1 MRNLALSVAAILV
14 LAVASP
20 VFAQP
25 FADVPTDHWAFD
37 AIAELA
43 AKGII
48 EGFPDGTF
56 KGDRGVSRYEVAII
70 VARILARIEA
80 IKIPAPAPA
89 AAPQVTRTDVQT
101 IQRLV
106 NEFRAELAALGVRT
120 TAVEEELTALKARTS
135 AAKVTGD
142 ARLRYHLYPS
152 GSPSS
157 ATGFASANFR
167 NRVTVTGAVAPTAKL
182 VVRARYYQNPLQSP
196 QTTTIGFTSAV
207 FDRTYFDLSGPFGL
221 NWRVGQFDYTL
232 GAGVGWSG
240 YGLLADPS
248 NAGVSFPGAG
258 GIATNPMGY
267 IDGVRVGGSLAGFNY
282 ELGGWVV
289 DRTAGFNIYTAR
301 LEAGGLMPGW
311 TIGASGLY
319 QARNTAYPL
328 PTAIAGTTSGTLGAA
343 VNPNSNDTGFSVDLK
358 GDLMPGLTL
367 GATYATFSPTGS
379 ASSNAYAGWA
389 VWQGLGLGTV
399 TAWYKNYG
407 STTSGLFIPYWTGAT
422 TEADSPAF
430 LAWNFVGYG
439 AALDMNLSS
448 NLSASVSYES
458 GNQTV
463 GNAAVTEY
471 YGKLQYALAA
481 NTTISLN
488 YWKATMAGADY
499 DNFYRI
505 ELLTSF

>member
-1 MRNLALSVAAILV
+1 
-14 LAVASP
+14 
-20 VFAQP
+20 
-25 FADVPTDHWAFD
+25 
-37 AIAELA
+37 
-43 AKGII
+43 
-48 EGFPDGTF
+48 
-56 KGDRGVSRYEVAII
+56 VAII

-80 IKIPAPAPA
+80 IKIPAPAPT

-142 ARLRYHLYPS
+142 ARLRYHFFPS
-152 GSPSS
+152 GSPS
-157 ATGFASANFR
+157 GGVASANFR
-167 NRVTVTGAVAPTAKL
+167 NRVTVTGTVAPNVTL
-182 VVRARYYQNPLQSP
+182 VSRARYYQSPLQSI
-196 QTTTIGFTSAV
+196 QGGSFTPAV
-207 FDRTYFDLSGPFGL
+207 FDRTYLNISGLYGL

-232 GAGVGWSG
+232 GAPVAWSG

-248 NAGVSFPGAG
+248 NAGVNFPAVIAG
-258 GIATNPMGY
+258 PGVTNNMGY
-267 IDGVRVGGSLAGFNY
+267 IDGLRVGGSLAGFNY
-282 ELGGWVV
+282 ELGAWVV
-289 DRTAGFNIYTAR
+289 DRNNAFNIYTAR
-301 LEAGGLMPGW
+301 LETAGLMPGW
-311 TIGASGLY
+311 TVGASGLY
-319 QARNTAYPL
+319 QVRNVGIGMPQTQ
-328 PTAIAGTTSGTLGAA
+328 AGLNSGLLVAGPA
-343 VNPNSNDTGFSVDLK
+343 NSNDNGFSVDLK

-367 GATYATFSPTGS
+367 GATYATFSPSGS

-407 STTSGLFIPYWTGAT
+407 STATGLFIPYWTGAT
-422 TEADSPAF
+422 TEADSPAL

-439 AALDMNLSS
+439 AALDMNLGSS
-448 NLSASVSYES
+448 LSASVSYES

-481 NTTISLN
+481 NTTISFN